1 MAKELICYYPVFLLG
16 LTAVS
21 LPPFN
26 QANYFGFLEAS
37 AILGIPMP
45 GASLMVMRLFFS
57 LSVGTLLVAG
67 ISATPEQ
74 SPQDAR

>member
-1 MAKELICYYPVFLLG
+1 MAKGLICYDPVILLG

-26 QANYFGFLEAS
+26 QATSFRFLEAS
-37 AILGIPMP
+37 AILGTSMP
-45 GASLMVMRLFFS
+45 GTSRMLVLLFS
-57 LSVGTLLVAG
+57 PLSVGTLLAVG

-74 SPQDAR
+74 SPQDSR